1 MAKEGMDWLTGLFY
15 ELTVAIFR
23 CCEHINQR
31 NPQNIAAKKNEP
43 IFIVNEKK
51 EGASGITTHLLF
63 CMLGMSLY
71 PVFLLTPDTGPSTF
85 LKTVQ
90 MG

>member
-51 EGASGITTHLLF
+51 EGASGITTHLLATPVQSGKECCF
-63 CMLGMSLY
+63 LY
-71 PVFLLTPDTGPSTF
+71 LPV
-85 LKTVQ
+85 
-90 MG
+90 

>member
-31 NPQNIAAKKNEP
+31 NLQKIAA
-43 IFIVNEKK
+43 
-51 EGASGITTHLLF
+51 
-63 CMLGMSLY
+63 
-71 PVFLLTPDTGPSTF
+71 
-85 LKTVQ
+85 
-90 MG
+90 